1 MCSTVFITSSP
12 LHILYSLA
20 IIKTKKYNNNYVIVW
35 FGALP
40 LENYFSSDF
49 TMEYCNILDL
59 SYLDFNHYYRG
70 VRKHYNLFLEL
81 ISNKINSIDYL
92 FTCFDTQLG
101 FEVIRNHFSVDW
113 SRVGIIEDGIGN
125 YFPNRMPKLIK
136 QIPKS
141 ILNKIQHSF
150 FLNVTR
156 NNLGGN
162 PKIGILST
170 LSPERVYIN
179 KKSNAEIIS
188 IFDEFKSVLNMLKT
202 DVPEIYKTAEVLV
215 FLSPVLRQKRMRPSE
230 LIKYLKFIKQHPSI
244 NKYNNILIKPHPR
257 EDLTL
262 LKEIVEASF
271 DGEIIIGD
279 LKPIEMYLMC
289 IKAKIWAGMP
299 TTGMFNNYLL
309 FGKTNSYIIF
319 PVKMRK
325 SHYTNVGINALK
337 ELMGEDLTVCYYNM

>member
-92 FTCFDTQLG
+92 FTCFDTLLG

-125 YFPNRMPKLIK
+125 YYPNTMPKLIR

-141 ILNKIQHSF
+141 ILNRIQHSF
-150 FLNVTR
+150 YLNELPKPFLNFK
-156 NNLGGN
+156 NQ
-162 PKIGILST
+162 ILSYFY
-170 LSPERVYIN
+170 LGIKHKRRSLN
-179 KKSNAEIIS
+179 CIS
-188 IFDEFKSVLNMLKT
+188 LYFFWD
-202 DVPEIYKTAEVLV
+202 
-215 FLSPVLRQKRMRPSE
+215 RR
-230 LIKYLKFIKQHPSI
+230 
-244 NKYNNILIKPHPR
+244 
-257 EDLTL
+257 
-262 LKEIVEASF
+262 
-271 DGEIIIGD
+271 GEIR
-279 LKPIEMYLMC
+279 
-289 IKAKIWAGMP
+289 
-299 TTGMFNNYLL
+299 
-309 FGKTNSYIIF
+309 
-319 PVKMRK
+319 VV
-325 SHYTNVGINALK
+325 VGF
-337 ELMGEDLTVCYYNM
+337 